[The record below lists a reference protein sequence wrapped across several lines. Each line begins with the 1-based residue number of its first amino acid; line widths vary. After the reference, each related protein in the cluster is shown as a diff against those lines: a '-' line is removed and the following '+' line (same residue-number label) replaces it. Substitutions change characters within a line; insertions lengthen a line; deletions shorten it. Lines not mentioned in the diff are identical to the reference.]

1 MRPDLLA
8 SPPSST
14 LCYAETMSSTYPGPR
29 DDGPLPPDHPA
40 RSGPSSAV
48 PFPLPGVDARPGEGF
63 DASSLPT
70 GDAIVRHPRDR
81 RPDEREIQDV
91 RERRFWLPVALF
103 VLTCAS
109 TFFVGSMRWAPF
121 AYIEASLQ
129 PASAYEPWSLSVDLT
144 PIRRQLYSHW
154 DDGLIYMLCVLG
166 ILLMHEMGHFVMTL
180 VYRVRASYPY
190 FIPLPI
196 SPIGT
201 IGAVIAMDGRKANR
215 REIFDI
221 GLAGPLAGLVMAIPV
236 LIYGTSL
243 LDFERPAAGGL
254 TVGNPLIVELLLSY
268 WQNLGYDP
276 DAGVAMSQANPF
288 FMAGWV
294 GLLVTGLNMMPVS
307 QLDGGHVTY
316 ALLGRWAHWVARL
329 FMLGVFTYMV
339 LSGNWSWIVMGL
351 LVMLMGTDHP
361 PTSDD
366 SVRLGPVRT
375 IVGWLSLLIPIFCF
389 APRAILM

>member
-1 MRPDLLA
+1 
-8 SPPSST
+8 
-14 LCYAETMSSTYPGPR
+14 MSSTYTGPG
-29 DDGPLPPDHPA
+29 DDGPLKPDHPD

-48 PFPLPGVDARPGEGF
+48 PFPLPGLDRRPGEAF
-63 DASSLPT
+63 DAASLPT
-70 GDAIVRHPRDR
+70 GEAYVRQPADR
-81 RPDEREIQDV
+81 APAAQEIQEV
-91 RERRFWLPVALF
+91 RQRRFWLPIILF
-103 VLTCAS
+103 VLTCGS
-109 TFFVGSMRWAPF
+109 TFFVGSMRWAPTE
-121 AYIEASLQ
+121 YMRMTLHQ
-129 PASAYEPWSLSVDLT
+129 SAYEPASFSVDMT
-144 PIRRQLYSHW
+144 PIRREFYSHW
-154 DDGLIYMLCVLG
+154 QDGLVYMLCVIG

-190 FIPLPI
+190 FVPLPI

-215 REIFDI
+215 KEIFDI
-221 GLAGPLAGLVMAIPV
+221 GLAGPLAGLVVAIPV
-236 LIYGTSL
+236 LLYGTSL

-254 TVGNPLIVELLLSY
+254 TVGNPLIVELMLSY

-276 DAGVAMSQANPF
+276 ETGVAMSQANPY

-316 ALLGRWAHWVARL
+316 ALLGRKAYWVARL
-329 FMLGVFTYMV
+329 FILTAFAYMV
-339 LSGNWSWIVMGL
+339 ISGNWSWILMVGL
-351 LVMLMGTDHP
+351 VLLMGIYHP

-375 IVGWLSLLIPIFCF
+375 IIGWLSLLIPVFCF